1 MMKKTILFGICIACL
16 GAKVPEWFLK
26 PTPLESGFYGIG
38 SGKDNKSAKQDAIA
52 DLVGTIQLNIQTSF
66 NTQTKRVG
74 DTLSSSATQDIK
86 LNTQMF
92 KLINIKVAQ
101 SECDDGVCYTRVE
114 IKKDDLLTQLRG
126 EILLGLEKMKDLASP
141 FDYRYKKDILY
152 PEILSKFSLYSALG
166 GKESVIPKN
175 AGDQPTLA
183 VIFEYDGN
191 FKKTFKSILEKTI
204 KDDISKYAKIS
215 ANSEWKI
222 IIGVYKEEKTV
233 TLDISAKNKN
243 EEIHNAS
250 VCDTQKPNISDSF
263 FTKRLGVQAY
273 KKIKQWSKYSSDF

>member
-1 MMKKTILFGICIACL
+1 MKKTILFGICIACL

-26 PTPLESGFYGIG
+26 PAPLEGGFYGIG

-166 GKESVIPKN
+166 GKELVIPKN

-183 VIFEYDGN
+183 VIFKYDGN

-222 IIGVYKEEKTV
+222 IISVYKEEKTV